1 MKTNKLIHLSENLSR
16 KEMTRFRE
24 FALSPYFNK
33 HEAVQALVVYLSGI
47 YPDFNDRNC
56 HREVIFK
63 EIFPGQEHDQ
73 SRLAV
78 IFTYTFRLLEQ
89 FLIQERFE
97 EQIPLHNILLLKE
110 LRLRK
115 HYVHYEKALHKAE
128 AELEQSAGRDSEYFN
143 LQYQLATEAEQYNI
157 QIGRGRKDV
166 SLQRRQKNLDNF
178 YLAEKLKDACEMRV
192 RAKIMKVDYVPKLL
206 GSILREIEENLEEY
220 AKTPAVFMYFRI
232 YLMLTDPDS
241 RFFFEALEI
250 LRQKER
256 FFGKAE
262 LVEIYNYFQNYCI
275 ERINKGEELFLG
287 EIFKLYQSQLEQDL
301 MIEDGYLSEWHYK
314 NIVTTGIRLREM
326 EWVERFIERYRE
338 KLRPEVMSNAYRFN
352 LASFHYA
359 ARRYDKVLDLL
370 TRVEYSDLRYN
381 LGAKALL
388 LRTYYDLGEYDALHS
403 LTESLKQYLH
413 RNKLMADFRREGYA
427 NLFRLTRRAALLKAN
442 FPFYSDRKIKQEL
455 ARLNKN
461 LAEASTVFNKGWLL
475 EKVRELGGSS
485 SRQ

>member
-1 MKTNKLIHLSENLSR
+1 
-16 KEMTRFRE
+16 
-24 FALSPYFNK
+24 
-33 HEAVQALVVYLSGI
+33 
-47 YPDFNDRNC
+47 
-56 HREVIFK
+56 
-63 EIFPGQEHDQ
+63 
-73 SRLAV
+73 
-78 IFTYTFRLLEQ
+78 
-89 FLIQERFE
+89 
-97 EQIPLHNILLLKE
+97 
-110 LRLRK
+110 
-115 HYVHYEKALHKAE
+115 
-128 AELEQSAGRDSEYFN
+128 
-143 LQYQLATEAEQYNI
+143 
-157 QIGRGRKDV
+157 
-166 SLQRRQKNLDNF
+166 
-178 YLAEKLKDACEMRV
+178 
-192 RAKIMKVDYVPKLL
+192 
-206 GSILREIEENLEEY
+206 
-220 AKTPAVFMYFRI
+220 MYFRL

-241 RFFFEALEI
+241 RFYFEALEI